1 MAPDPER
8 PETYARRVLLAVTG
22 LSPQIVTETLFAL
35 AVKRSPVWIPT
46 EIHIITTRP
55 GADNARLTLL
65 SDDPGWFHRLRE
77 DYGLPAIA
85 FGIENIQVIT
95 GPDGLALEDIL
106 EDVHNAAVGDFITE
120 KVRAITSDAAA
131 SVHVSMAGGRKT
143 MGFYVGYALSLFG
156 RPQDRLSHV
165 LISQPFEALPE
176 FFYPAPRTRVI
187 HRNGQALDAKDAR
200 VQLGEIPFVR
210 LREGLPKRL
219 LDGRA
224 RFSEAVA
231 EAQKALLPLALHL
244 DAATRTVTAG
254 GESFVLPP
262 AQFAFYWMMAERCK
276 TARGGLHRMDQ
287 GLGQELLAYY
297 ARLENVHSGV
307 FEQAEKAYRSFDQD
321 NFDPTKTHINGAL
334 RRALGER
341 RAEPYLIVK
350 LEKIADTRY
359 HRFGLALPPE
369 AITVAAAS
377 LPGEPAAAAM
387 PYASA
392 SPASPAA
399 D

>member
-156 RPQDRLSHV
+156 RP
-165 LISQPFEALPE
+165 
-176 FFYPAPRTRVI
+176 
-187 HRNGQALDAKDAR
+187 
-200 VQLGEIPFVR
+200 
-210 LREGLPKRL
+210 
-219 LDGRA
+219 
-224 RFSEAVA
+224 
-231 EAQKALLPLALHL
+231 
-244 DAATRTVTAG
+244 
-254 GESFVLPP
+254 
-262 AQFAFYWMMAERCK
+262 
-276 TARGGLHRMDQ
+276 
-287 GLGQELLAYY
+287 
-297 ARLENVHSGV
+297 
-307 FEQAEKAYRSFDQD
+307 
-321 NFDPTKTHINGAL
+321 
-334 RRALGER
+334 
-341 RAEPYLIVK
+341 
-350 LEKIADTRY
+350 
-359 HRFGLALPPE
+359 
-369 AITVAAAS
+369 
-377 LPGEPAAAAM
+377 
-387 PYASA
+387 
-392 SPASPAA
+392 
-399 D
+399 